1 MTKHALRL
9 VVVAAIVLISAA
21 QIPAHG
27 LGSCL
32 ETRLAEPFVAPD
44 GSVHQAGV
52 VRICPY
58 WSLTPSVRLSKI
70 TLNGS
75 TLGVWMSRAGEGGA
89 FSGDDSRI
97 ALRRLP
103 QGGVAL
109 ADYYWPGADG
119 RPVAPGLRQP
129 PTELA
134 VETNTKL
141 GFSLQ

>member
-1 MTKHALRL
+1 MTKYALRL
-9 VVVAAIVLISAA
+9 VVVAAVVLGAA
-21 QIPAHG
+21 HIPAHG
-27 LGSCL
+27 AGSCL
-32 ETRLAEPFVAPD
+32 ETRLVEPFVAPD

-58 WSLTPSVRLSKI
+58 WSLTPTVRLSKI
-70 TLNGS
+70 TLDGS
-75 TLGVWMSRAGEGGA
+75 TLGVWMSRAGEGGQ

-103 QGGVAL
+103 KGGVAL

-119 RPVAPGLRQP
+119 RPVAPGLRPP

-134 VETNTKL
+134 VEASTKL
-141 GFSLQ
+141 GFGVQ